1 MNRTFKITGFVACFV
16 AVLALSGAQWMA
28 LQSYAWLRMTVQFS
42 QQETLGKALA
52 KTFSGRYPCA
62 LCLKVQKGI
71 QQDQEQ
77 EQKTPGLN
85 SERMPEVIWEL
96 RCLTAP
102 PIPTHPIENVCFASC
117 FYSDF
122 SDSPPTP
129 PPRV

>member
-1 MNRTFKITGFVACFV
+1 
-16 AVLALSGAQWMA
+16 MA

-71 QQDQEQ
+71 QQEQ
-77 EQKTPGLN
+77 EQKQKTPGVNWEKL
-85 SERMPEVIWEL
+85 PEVVWEL

-102 PIPTHPIENVCFASC
+102 PIPLHSGQDTSYASC
-117 FYSDF
+117 FLFEF
-122 SDSPPTP
+122 SEAPPTP
-129 PPRV
+129 PPRA